1 MLAQLTGNGHAREK
15 LFDQF
20 FSWDDRAV
28 VIVAG
33 VEYLIT
39 QAIFFQT
46 EVHNLP
52 QIAGIDIT
60 ERIPAAHFGMFEVM
74 WEQLRVF
81 MRLDHIADPKGVDI
95 NTRPSL
101 EGARGFLVHHFR

>member
-1 MLAQLTGNGHAREK
+1 K
-15 LFDQF
+15 FFDQF
-20 FSWDDRAV
+20 FSGYDRAV

-33 VEYLIT
+33 VEDLIAEAVFS
-39 QAIFFQT
+39 QAQ
-46 EVHNLP
+46 VYDLP
-52 QIAGIDIT
+52 QVAGIDIT